1 MNINTAKSIR
11 VLLALALTVCWVSLG
26 PPTLAQNDEDARAGR
41 ATSIIVNPS
50 PGTPV
55 ISPIQPT
62 AFFKVDLS
70 AAASQ
75 PSYYSGE
82 PIVLDLTLTNRSGS
96 AVGLSGMIL
105 GNIVLTSIQRDGT
118 RVLTVVSES
127 SFGDGFGPELDTSLV
142 KVPKNGTLNTE
153 WRSSHHD
160 DLFGDALLT
169 SQYTANESTGASLF
183 HSLAQAGTYT
193 LTFHY
198 KYKGPTSSFSGTV
211 FKGKTNSVTVTFT
224 VM

>member
-1 MNINTAKSIR
+1 MNTAKSIR
-11 VLLALALTVCWVSLG
+11 VLLVLALTVCLASLG
-26 PPTLAQNDEDARAGR
+26 PSTLAQSDEDARAGR
-41 ATSIIVNPS
+41 ATSIIAN

-70 AAASQ
+70 AAPSK

-82 PIVLDLTLTNRSGS
+82 PIILDLTLTNRSGS
-96 AVGLSGMIL
+96 AVGLSDMIL

-118 RVLTVVSES
+118 RVLTVASNS
-127 SFGDGFGPELDTSLV
+127 GFGDGFGPELDTSLV
-142 KVPKNGTLNTE
+142 SVPKNGTLKTE
-153 WRSSHHD
+153 WRSSYHD
-160 DLFGDALLT
+160 DLAGDALLT
-169 SQYTANESTGASLF
+169 SQYTPGQSRGASVF
-183 HSLAQAGTYT
+183 HSLAQPGTYT

-198 KYKGPTSSFSGTV
+198 KYPGPTTSFSGPV